1 MSRLARYKDSLN
13 KFIKDRSC
21 LLESENIPN
30 ATYEPILYN
39 RIKNHDFMIPIL
51 FLTVMNS
58 QNKKNHI
65 TLQGYYGAS
74 AIEFLYVL
82 LNVMDHKEEIIGD
95 YNSATYNTIINYLT
109 LCAYKSICQN
119 LDSIKSFIKNDSVA
133 NICMQVLGI
142 YNSTISYSNLLNDHQ
157 FEISNEKP
165 NNDLIKWYLKDEP
178 ELKKKFAT
186 LKKIKFESYQKY
198 LNKKIGSV
206 CELAM
211 TVGWLMGCGP
221 ANAKEL
227 QKVKK
232 ASKYFA
238 MIYKLSLD
246 FSNIGED
253 IKNSNNISTN
263 FVVNYGLQESYE
275 LFMYNKQK
283 FIEESMV
290 LDIYT
295 ATIKEIINWIENKV
309 DEVIDETSPDL
320 KSNMS
325 TLNTESYVDDV

>member
-13 KFIKDRSC
+13 KFIRDRSC
-21 LLESENIPN
+21 LLESNNIPN

-74 AIEFLYVL
+74 SIEFLHVL
-82 LNVMDHKEEIIGD
+82 LDFIDNKEELIET
-95 YNSATYNTIINYLT
+95 YNSNTYNTLVNYLI

-119 LDSIKSFIKNDSVA
+119 LDSIKSFIKNESVA
-133 NICMQVLGI
+133 NICMQVLDI
-142 YNSTISYSNLLNDHQ
+142 YNSIITYSNLLNDHQ
-157 FEISNEKP
+157 FEIDNEKP
-165 NNDLIKWYLKDEP
+165 NKDLAKWYLKDEP
-178 ELKKKFAT
+178 ELRKQFLT
-186 LKKIKFESYQKY
+186 LKKIKFESFQEY
-198 LNKKIGSV
+198 LNKKIGCL

-238 MIYKLSLD
+238 VIYKLSID
-246 FSNIGED
+246 FSNIEED
-253 IKNSNNISTN
+253 IKNSKNISTN

-283 FIEESMV
+283 FIEEAMV

-309 DEVIDETSPDL
+309 DGVIDETSPDL
-320 KSNMS
+320 KSNLS
-325 TLNTESYVDDV
+325 TIYNTESEN

>member
-1 MSRLARYKDSLN
+1 MSRLARYRDSLY

-21 LLESENIPN
+21 LLESNNIPN
-30 ATYEPILYN
+30 ASYESILYN
-39 RIKNHDFMIPIL
+39 KIKNHDLMIPIL
-51 FLTVMNS
+51 FLTIMNS
-58 QNKKNHI
+58 QNKKNQI

-74 AIEFLYVL
+74 AIEFLY
-82 LNVMDHKEEIIGD
+82 IILDLIDKKDEFINTHGHQ
-95 YNSATYNTIINYLT
+95 TYHILINYLT
-109 LCAYKSICQN
+109 LCSYRSICQN
-119 LDSIKSFIKNDSVA
+119 LESIKSFVKDESVA
-133 NICMQVLGI
+133 NIFIQVLNI
-142 YNSTISYSNLLNDHQ
+142 YNNTIAYSNLIHDYK
-157 FEISNEKP
+157 FEISSDKP

-178 ELKKKFAT
+178 ELKEKFTT
-186 LKKIKFESYQKY
+186 LQKIKLESYQEY
-198 LNKKIGSV
+198 LNKKMGSL

-211 TVGWLMGCGP
+211 TVGWLMGCGST
-221 ANAKEL
+221 NAKEL

-238 MIYKLSLD
+238 IIYKLSLD
-246 FSNIGED
+246 FNNIDED
-253 IKNSNNISTN
+253 IKNSTGVSTN

-283 FIEESMV
+283 FIEEAMV

-325 TLNTESYVDDV
+325 TLNNNESEN